1 MQPDIRNDRRTA
13 EFVLPASF
21 GAAEDFQ
28 PFVSAEISG
37 PADPDSTLFINR
49 ELSLLAFQWRVFEE
63 AKDESNPI
71 LERVRFISI
80 LGANLEEFFMVRV
93 AGLKRQIE
101 SASTSAGPD
110 GLSPSQQLH
119 AISSEV
125 ATLLASAQECLE
137 TSLLP
142 ALRQNGILL
151 VSFSDLDDEQKER
164 LRLYFLKKIFP
175 VLTPLAFDPGH
186 PFPHISNLC
195 LNLAIQIRDGQ
206 GQERFARLKVPDSLP
221 QLISIDSSET
231 GDDLPEL
238 FEEVERFIWL
248 DDLIKA
254 NLSELFPGM
263 EILGAHPFHI
273 IRDAEVEIQELEAGD
288 LLEKTEEGIRQRRFG
303 DVVGLQVQSLMPAPT
318 LEILIENLQIQ
329 PSDVYQID
337 GRVPL
342 SAFKHIASIDRP
354 DLKYPPFLP
363 SVPSVFN
370 QRLSDEIVFSA
381 ISKRDIL
388 LHHPFDSFQP
398 VVNFLNQ
405 AADDANV
412 MAIKMTLYRV
422 GKNSPVVEALLRAS
436 RKGKQVAVL
445 VELKARFDEESNVE
459 WARALEAEGVH
470 VVYGL
475 PGLKCHSKLALVVRR
490 EGDSIVRYVHLGTGN
505 YNPGTA
511 QVYTD
516 LGLFTRDQQ
525 IGTDVSD
532 IFNYLTGYSDKKEY
546 EKLLVAPINLRKR
559 FEDLIKREIEHQRA
573 GRDGRI
579 IFKMNSLVDER
590 IIKLLYEASQAGV
603 SIDLIVRGICCLRP
617 GIPGVSE
624 NIRVT
629 SVVGRFLE
637 HSRIYYF
644 RNGGEECIYCG
655 SADLMPRNLDRRVEV
670 IFPIDDDRLADY
682 IHRDVLGILLA
693 DNVKARKMQA
703 DTTYLRQPAP
713 AEPFCSQAWFLA
725 NATANKQK

>member
-21 GAAEDFQ
+21 GTAEDFH
-28 PFVSAEISG
+28 PFVETEFST
-37 PADPDSTLFINR
+37 PPDPDSTLFVNR

-63 AKDESNPI
+63 AKDDSNPL

-110 GLSPSQQLH
+110 GLTPGQQLH
-119 AISSEV
+119 AICSEV
-125 ATLLASAQECLE
+125 ATLLASAQDCLE
-137 TSLLP
+137 SSLLP
-142 ALRQNGILL
+142 ALKQNGILL
-151 VSFSDLDDEQKER
+151 VKYGDLDEEQRER
-164 LRLYFLKKIFP
+164 LRQYFLKKIFP

-195 LNLAIQIRDGQ
+195 LNLAIQIRDAQ
-206 GQERFARLKVPDSLP
+206 GQDRFARLKVPDSLP
-221 QLISIDSSET
+221 QLISVDSSET

-238 FEEVERFIWL
+238 FDDVERFLWL

-254 NLSELFPGM
+254 NLAELFPGM

-303 DVVGLQVQSLMPAPT
+303 DVVGLQVDSHMPAPT

-354 DLKYPPFLP
+354 DLKYTPFLP
-363 SVPSVFN
+363 TVPAAFGQSLSEEGIFN
-370 QRLSDEIVFSA
+370 AV
-381 ISKRDIL
+381 SKRDIL

-398 VVNFLNQ
+398 VVSFLNQ
-405 AADDANV
+405 AADDPNV
-412 MAIKMTLYRV
+412 LAIKMTLYRV

-490 EGDSIVRYVHLGTGN
+490 EGESIVRYVHLGTGN

-525 IGTDVSD
+525 IGSDVSD
-532 IFNYLTGYSDKKEY
+532 IFNYLTGYSDKREY
-546 EKLLVAPINLRKR
+546 QKLLVAPINLRER
-559 FEDLIKREIEHQRA
+559 FESLIKSEIEQQRA
-573 GRDGRI
+573 GREGRI

-603 SIDLIVRGICCLRP
+603 QVDLIVRGICCLRP
-617 GIPGVSE
+617 GVPGVSE

-644 RNGGEECIYCG
+644 RNGGQERIFCG
-655 SADLMPRNLDRRVEV
+655 SADMMPRNLDRRVEV
-670 IFPIDDDRLADY
+670 IFPIEDDRLANY
-682 IHRDVLGILLA
+682 IHKGVLEILLS
-693 DNVKARKMQA
+693 DNVKARKMQP
-703 DTTYLRQPAP
+703 DTTYARPTTS
-713 AEPFCSQAWFLA
+713 AEPFSSQSWFLS
-725 NATANKQK
+725 NASANKSK